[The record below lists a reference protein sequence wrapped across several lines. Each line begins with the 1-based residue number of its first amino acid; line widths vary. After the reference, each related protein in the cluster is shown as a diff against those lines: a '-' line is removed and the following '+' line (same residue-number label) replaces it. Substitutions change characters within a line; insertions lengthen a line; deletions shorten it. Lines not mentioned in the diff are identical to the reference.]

1 MSTKIRKST
10 LINVPPA
17 KIWPIVSNVENIAK
31 ISPAVAEA
39 KITSDG
45 AHGVGTTFDLT
56 IDMAG
61 LKIKGSNEVTVYE
74 NDLRVAWK
82 STKGL
87 ENSGE
92 IRLIPRGDGTNVS
105 FTVEYT
111 VPGGALMGNLA
122 DKLGLEKMN
131 EDNAQGM
138 LDELK
143 RTLEN

>member
-10 LINVPPA
+10 LINVPPS

-39 KITSDG
+39 KITSNG
-45 AHGVGTTFDLT
+45 THGPGTTFELT

-61 LKIKGSNEVTVYE
+61 LKIKGSNEVTFYE
-74 NDLRVAWK
+74 PDLRVAWK

-92 IRLIPRGDGTNVS
+92 IRLIPRGEGTHVS

-111 VPGGALMGNLA
+111 VPGGAMLGNLA
-122 DKLGLEKMN
+122 DKLGLEKLN